1 MGFTSEEKLEIVFQ
15 GMKDNI
21 TITELCEK
29 HGISRKTYY
38 DWRDNIK
45 ESAKANWD
53 NSKVGRNAKDEVSSI
68 SEAQQKINELK
79 EQKESLEKDLEE
91 AEKEAALS
99 KLEKDYLKFKL
110 TENDIDPEIKKKN
123 KEILKKN
130 DFPLKKKN
138 GS

>member
-1 MGFTSEEKLEIVFQ
+1 MGYTPEEKLEIVFQ
-15 GMKDNI
+15 GMKEDM
-21 TITELCEK
+21 TITKLCKK

-38 DWRDNIK
+38 DWRDDIK

-53 NSKVGRNAKDEVSSI
+53 NSKVGRNAKDKVSSI
-68 SEAQQKINELK
+68 SEAQKKINKLK

-99 KLEKDYLKFKL
+99 KLEKDYIKFKL
-110 TENDIDPEIKKKN
+110 TENDIDPEVKKKN

-130 DFPLKKKN
+130 DFPSEKKN